1 LTLLK
6 YKKYKKE
13 KAGKVQSAGPET
25 GSAAAKKTLWSL
37 LGNEYAHIVTWLV
50 ILVFGMAMSQ
60 IGFIVSSVVIMFVCT
75 FFMCPRK
82 ERNMQ
87 VFIIASVAVPVITYF
102 IFVKFFF
109 LMLPVGNLWKNLGLL

>member
-1 LTLLK
+1 VK
-6 YKKYKKE
+6 YKKR
-13 KAGKVQSAGPET
+13 KAQGTLFSESQT

-37 LGNEYAHIVTWLV
+37 LGNEYAHIVTWFV

-82 ERNMQ
+82 KRNMR
-87 VFIIASVAVPVITYF
+87 VFIIASVAVPVVTYF
-102 IFVKFFF
+102 VFVKFFF